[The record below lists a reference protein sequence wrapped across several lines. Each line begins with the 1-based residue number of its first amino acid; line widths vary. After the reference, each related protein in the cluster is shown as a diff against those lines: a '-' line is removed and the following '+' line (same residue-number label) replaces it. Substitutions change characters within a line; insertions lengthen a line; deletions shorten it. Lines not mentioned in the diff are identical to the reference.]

1 MAIFKAL
8 VFFGAV
14 FSKILAV
21 EGPISLDAAT
31 QAWPVTSMI
40 AVKVASQS
48 KELHQRL
55 DQPTE
60 NGKPIPADV
69 AHLQIR
75 YAPISI
81 KCKFDQWS
89 SASTKEIQDGIHY
102 LSKITKKPELGPGPD
117 KCSRSRRD
125 LDVNSFQYIARS
137 ARAIIEECGD
147 KKGKAGVL
155 GQASMPDDWNVIIRH
170 DEC

>member
-31 QAWPVTSMI
+31 QTWPVTSMI

-147 KKGKAGVL
+147 KKGEARVL
-155 GQASMPDDWNVIIRH
+155 GQASMPDDWNVIIRQ
-170 DEC
+170 DKC

>member
-1 MAIFKAL
+1 MTHEARTLKDGTIQRVKTYHTSGLASKL
-8 VFFGAV
+8 TLYTI
-14 FSKILAV
+14 KILAV

-31 QAWPVTSMI
+31 QTWPVTSMI

-117 KCSRSRRD
+117 KCSRVSCSYGASIW
-125 LDVNSFQYIARS
+125 LCNDVSFLFSFVFPS
-137 ARAIIEECGD
+137 AS
-147 KKGKAGVL
+147 L
-155 GQASMPDDWNVIIRH
+155 S
-170 DEC
+170 